1 MYVYMYEQQIEIGNL
16 LYMAKNGAVRKG
28 LRGYTSNEAIVE
40 SILYMHSIY
49 LLRRIRLINF

>member
-1 MYVYMYEQQIEIGNL
+1 MYEQQIEIGNL

-28 LRGYTSNEAIVE
+28 LRGNTSNEAIVE

-49 LLRRIRLINF
+49 LLLRIRLINF